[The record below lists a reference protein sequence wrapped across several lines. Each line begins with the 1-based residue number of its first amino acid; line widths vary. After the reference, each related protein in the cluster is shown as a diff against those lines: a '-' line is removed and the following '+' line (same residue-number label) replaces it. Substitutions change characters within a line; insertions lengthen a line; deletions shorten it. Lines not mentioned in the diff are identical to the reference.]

1 MRLRL
6 NEYCVMRKKL
16 DTGLLH
22 AMQAFL
28 RVVDSGSFSAAGH
41 QMGLTTAQISRLV
54 SDLEERLGI
63 KLLQRTTRQRALT
76 EAGQAYAERCREV
89 IALVQDAEA
98 DASGATIRPRGRLR
112 VQCMASFGQHYV
124 APALAGFCASHPEL
138 VVEYS
143 ASQYEPDLL
152 ARGAD
157 VSLYLAETLQNS
169 GTVARRIGTTFA
181 VLCASPAYL
190 ALHGEPGNPEQL
202 HGYDCIR
209 LVNPSIT
216 TEWRLTTGDG
226 RVTPWSPKARSLRTR
241 RNCWSRWPCAA
252 AALPCCP
259 CSRSSTKSA
268 PASSK
273 GLAAMALAG
282 HWRVCALPDAPFH
295 GCEDPGLA
303 GVGGCGGG
311 ASGAGGR
318 GVFSLRVV
326 LGGGG
331 AGPDAELKDCAS
343 CFPSGQGAQAI
354 GPAA

>member
-1 MRLRL
+1 
-6 NEYCVMRKKL
+6 MRKKL

-226 RVTPWSPKARSLRTR
+226 RVTPLEPKGQVIADTPELLVEVAMRGG
-241 RNCWSRWPCAA
+241 
-252 AALPCCP
+252 
-259 CSRSSTKSA
+259 
-268 PASSK
+268 
-273 GLAAMALAG
+273 GLALLPLFSVIDQIRAGQLKRVLPQWRSPDIGVYALYPTRHFMDAKTRA
-282 HWRVCALPDAPFH
+282 WLEWVDAVVAPRVQADAAYF
-295 GCEDPGLA
+295 L
-303 GVGGCGGG
+303 
-311 ASGAGGR
+311 
-318 GVFSLRVV
+318 
-326 LGGGG
+326 
-331 AGPDAELKDCAS
+331 
-343 CFPSGQGAQAI
+343 
-354 GPAA
+354 

>member
-1 MRLRL
+1 MRLCL
-6 NEYCVMRKKL
+6 NEYCAMRKKL

-22 AMQAFL
+22 AMQAFI

-98 DASGATIRPRGRLR
+98 DASGATVRPRGKLR

-138 VVEYS
+138 VVEDS

-157 VSLYLAETLQNS
+157 VSLYLAEALQNS

-190 ALHGEPGNPEQL
+190 NLHGEPDNPEQL
-202 HGYDCIR
+202 HGHDCIR

-226 RVTPWSPKARSLRTR
+226 RVTPLEPKGQVIADTPELLVEVAMRGG
-241 RNCWSRWPCAA
+241 
-252 AALPCCP
+252 
-259 CSRSSTKSA
+259 
-268 PASSK
+268 
-273 GLAAMALAG
+273 GLALLPLFSVIDQIRAGQLKRVLPQWRSPDIGVYALYPTRHFMDAKTRA
-282 HWRVCALPDAPFH
+282 WLEWVDAVVAPRVQGDAAYF
-295 GCEDPGLA
+295 L
-303 GVGGCGGG
+303 
-311 ASGAGGR
+311 
-318 GVFSLRVV
+318 
-326 LGGGG
+326 
-331 AGPDAELKDCAS
+331 
-343 CFPSGQGAQAI
+343 
-354 GPAA
+354 